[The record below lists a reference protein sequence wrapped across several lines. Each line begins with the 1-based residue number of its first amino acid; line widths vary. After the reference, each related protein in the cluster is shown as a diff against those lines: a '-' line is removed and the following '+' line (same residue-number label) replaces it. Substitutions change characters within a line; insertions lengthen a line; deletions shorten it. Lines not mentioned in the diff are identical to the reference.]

1 MISPARRYESAE
13 YNVWNHSLC
22 SFFFSQIQGGELQ
35 IFCAK
40 VEKKFIV
47 HYNILRYG
55 GTEIQQTLIG
65 EQPIQV
71 DL

>member
-1 MISPARRYESAE
+1 MQFF
-13 YNVWNHSLC
+13 SL
-22 SFFFSQIQGGELQ
+22 SQIQGGELQ

>member
-1 MISPARRYESAE
+1 M
-13 YNVWNHSLC
+13 SLLSITFGIIAC
-22 SFFFSQIQGGELQ
+22 AVFFLSQIQGGELQ